1 MRYAAP
7 ANFNAVNTG
16 SEATMSAAR
25 PALVATVQTNC
36 PLATPA
42 AVRTPDRRPPTSV
55 LRMVNAVSWP
65 GVMMT
70 RMETPRNAARL
81 TAITSRYDGSIAKS
95 NDSAAQIPM
104 TAVGFQA
111 LKSELGQLRARRPAL
126 VEEVAAAR
134 SQGDLSE
141 NFAYHDARQHLGMLD
156 GRIQTIEATLARAQV
171 VEERGTE
178 VVARIGSTVVV
189 RDEFGESIYQLVGP
203 TEGES
208 GRGLISTASPLG
220 SALLDRRAG
229 GTVTFPTPA

>member
-36 PLATPA
+36 PLATPQ
-42 AVRTPDRRPPTSV
+42 AVRTPDRRPPASV
-55 LRMVNAVSWP
+55 LRIVNAVSWP
-65 GVMMT
+65 GVTMT

-95 NDSAAQIPM
+95 NDTGAPIPM
-104 TAVGFQA
+104 TALGFQA
-111 LKSELGQLRARRPAL
+111 LKAELSELRARRPAL
-126 VEEVAAAR
+126 VDEVAAAR

-156 GRIQTIEATLARAQV
+156 GRIQTIEKTLTRAEG
-171 VEERGTE
+171 VEESSQG
-178 VVARIGSTVVV
+178 VVRIGSRVLV
-189 RDEFGESIYQLVGP
+189 RDEV
-203 TEGES
+203 
-208 GRGLISTASPLG
+208 
-220 SALLDRRAG
+220 
-229 GTVTFPTPA
+229 